1 MTYFAFLAI
10 FIGIPLALLSVITI
24 RDYMQKRWMPIAF
37 AGWMPLKVIVGL
49 CVVALI
55 YTTPWDNYLVATSV
69 WFYNPQL
76 VAGII
81 IGWVPIEEYT
91 FFVVLPIATGLWTL
105 WLMRKMPI
113 NPTVPTWQSGA
124 KVRQWATGITFVFW
138 MMTCIVLG
146 LSLTQ
151 TAWKPFTYLA
161 LELSWF
167 LVPIIIQLYFGADI
181 LLRHWRIV
189 LTAIVTST
197 LYLSATDTVAIQQ
210 GTWAIDPAQSLP
222 VLLGG
227 LLPIEEFVFFG
238 IVNIL
243 VVMGL
248 TLVLAQESHQRLN
261 DLEQIT
267 ILRPLARRL
276 KSLNSPN
283 QHTET
288 HSGETA

>member
-10 FIGIPLALLSVITI
+10 FVGIPLLILSAITL
-24 RDYMQKRWMPIAF
+24 RDYRRGAWMPPAF
-37 AGWMPLKVIVGL
+37 TSWLPLKVIVGL

-55 YTTPWDNYLVATSV
+55 YTTPWDNYLVATGV
-69 WFYNPQL
+69 WYYNPNL
-76 VAGII
+76 VTGII

-105 WLMRKMPI
+105 WLMRNMRI
-113 NPTVPTWQSGA
+113 NPNAYTWQSGA
-124 KVRQWATGITFVFW
+124 NIRYWSMGVVFVAW
-138 MMTCIVLG
+138 VVCCVVLG

-167 LVPIIIQLYFGADI
+167 LVPIMIQLFFGADI

-197 LYLSATDTVAIQQ
+197 VYLSAADAVAIAE
-210 GTWAIDPAQSLP
+210 GTWTIDPAQSLP
-222 VLLGG
+222 ILLGG
-227 LLPIEEFVFFG
+227 LLPIEEFIFFG
-238 IVNIL
+238 IVNVL

-248 TLVLAQESHQRLN
+248 TLVLARESHERLHE
-261 DLEQIT
+261 LEKIPL
-267 ILRPLARRL
+267 LRPLAKRL
-276 KSLNSPN
+276 NTLQPP
-283 QHTET
+283 HTERI
-288 HSGETA
+288 GDPV